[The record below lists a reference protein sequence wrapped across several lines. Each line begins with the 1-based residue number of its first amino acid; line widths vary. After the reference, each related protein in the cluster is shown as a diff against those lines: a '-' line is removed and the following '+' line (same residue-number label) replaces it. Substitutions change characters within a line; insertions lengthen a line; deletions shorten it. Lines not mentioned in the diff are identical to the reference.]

1 MLRNQRTNI
10 NPTKYFIMKNSVL
23 ALFCVAALTSCKK
36 NETTVTDTSMD
47 SMDIA
52 YPVDSATVDTAMVA
66 GSTQMNE
73 QDRTFANDAAKGGMM
88 EVMVGNL
95 AAGKATN
102 AKVKALAEMMVRDHT
117 KANDELKSWA
127 TGAAFTLP
135 AVTDDNQ
142 KKEHDD
148 LQARSGA
155 EFDRAYADMMV
166 RHHTQTIEKF
176 RQQVAGGSDASLK
189 AFAEKT
195 LPTLEHHLQ
204 ESKAAQDAVK

>member
-1 MLRNQRTNI
+1 
-10 NPTKYFIMKNSVL
+10 MKNSVL
-23 ALFCVAALTSCKK
+23 ALFCVAALTACKK
-36 NETTVTDTSMD
+36 NESTVTDTSTDSVDMAYPMD
-47 SMDIA
+47 SAM
-52 YPVDSATVDTAMVA
+52 TDTTMVS
-66 GSTQMNE
+66 GTTQMNE

-102 AKVKALAEMMVRDHT
+102 AKVKSLAEMMVRDHS

-135 AVTDDNQ
+135 SAVDDNQ

-166 RHHTQTIEKF
+166 RHHTETIEKF
-176 RQQVAGGSDASLK
+176 KQQASGGSDSSLK
-189 AFAEKT
+189 ALAEKT
-195 LPTLEHHLQ
+195 LPTLEHHLMEAQ
-204 ESKAAQDAVK
+204 AARDAVK

>member
-1 MLRNQRTNI
+1 
-10 NPTKYFIMKNSVL
+10 
-23 ALFCVAALTSCKK
+23 
-36 NETTVTDTSMD
+36 
-47 SMDIA
+47 
-52 YPVDSATVDTAMVA
+52 
-66 GSTQMNE
+66 
-73 QDRTFANDAAKGGMM
+73 M

-102 AKVKALAEMMVRDHT
+102 AKVKSLAEMMVRDHS

-135 AVTDDNQ
+135 SAVDDNQ

-166 RHHTQTIEKF
+166 RHHTETIEKF
-176 RQQVAGGSDASLK
+176 KQQASGGSDSSLK

-195 LPTLEHHLQ
+195 LPTLEHHLMEAQ
-204 ESKAAQDAVK
+204 AARDAVK

>member
-1 MLRNQRTNI
+1 
-10 NPTKYFIMKNSVL
+10 MKNSVL
-23 ALFCVAALTSCKK
+23 ALFCVAALTACKK
-36 NETTVTDTSMD
+36 NESTVTDTSTDSVNMAYPMD
-47 SMDIA
+47 SAM
-52 YPVDSATVDTAMVA
+52 TDTTMVS
-66 GSTQMNE
+66 GTTQMNE

-102 AKVKALAEMMVRDHT
+102 AKVKSLAEMMVRDHS

-135 AVTDDNQ
+135 SAVDDNQ

-166 RHHTQTIEKF
+166 RHHTETIEKF
-176 RQQVAGGSDASLK
+176 KQQASGGSDSSLK

-195 LPTLEHHLQ
+195 LPTLEHHLM
-204 ESKAAQDAVK
+204 EAQATRDAVK

>member
-1 MLRNQRTNI
+1 
-10 NPTKYFIMKNSVL
+10 MKNSVL
-23 ALFCVAALTSCKK
+23 ALFCVAALTACKK
-36 NETTVTDTSMD
+36 NESTVTDTSTD
-47 SMDIA
+47 SVDMA
-52 YPVDSATVDTAMVA
+52 YPMESAMTDTTMVS
-66 GSTQMNE
+66 GTTQMNE

-102 AKVKALAEMMVRDHT
+102 AKVKSLAEMMVRDHS

-135 AVTDDNQ
+135 SAVDDNQ

-166 RHHTQTIEKF
+166 KHHTETIEKF
-176 RQQVAGGSDASLK
+176 KQQASGGSDSSLK

-195 LPTLEHHLQ
+195 LPTLEHHLMEAQ
-204 ESKAAQDAVK
+204 AARDAVK

>member
-1 MLRNQRTNI
+1 
-10 NPTKYFIMKNSVL
+10 MKNSVL
-23 ALFCVAALTSCKK
+23 ALFCVAALTACKK
-36 NETTVTDTSMD
+36 NESTVTDTSTDSVDMAYPMD
-47 SMDIA
+47 SAM
-52 YPVDSATVDTAMVA
+52 TDTTMVA
-66 GSTQMNE
+66 GTAQMNE

-102 AKVKALAEMMVRDHT
+102 AKVKSLAEMMVRDHS

-135 AVTDDNQ
+135 SAVDDNQ

-166 RHHTQTIEKF
+166 RHHTETIEKF
-176 RQQVAGGSDASLK
+176 KQQASGGSDSSLK

-195 LPTLEHHLQ
+195 LPTLEHHLMEAQ
-204 ESKAAQDAVK
+204 AARDAVK

>member
-1 MLRNQRTNI
+1 
-10 NPTKYFIMKNSVL
+10 MKNSVL
-23 ALFCVAALTSCKK
+23 ALFCVAALTACKK
-36 NETTVTDTSMD
+36 NESTVTDTSTDSVDMAYTMD
-47 SMDIA
+47 SAM
-52 YPVDSATVDTAMVA
+52 TDTTMVS
-66 GSTQMNE
+66 GTTQMNE

-102 AKVKALAEMMVRDHT
+102 AKVKSLAEMMVRDHS

-135 AVTDDNQ
+135 SAEDDNQ

-166 RHHTQTIEKF
+166 RHHTETIEKF
-176 RQQVAGGSDASLK
+176 KQQASGGSDSSLK

-195 LPTLEHHLQ
+195 LPTLEHHLM
-204 ESKAAQDAVK
+204 EAQATRDAVK

>member
-1 MLRNQRTNI
+1 
-10 NPTKYFIMKNSVL
+10 MKNSVL
-23 ALFCVAALTSCKK
+23 ALFCVAALTACKK
-36 NETTVTDTSMD
+36 NESTVTDTSTDSVDMAYPMD
-47 SMDIA
+47 SAM
-52 YPVDSATVDTAMVA
+52 TDTTMVS
-66 GSTQMNE
+66 GTTQMNE

-102 AKVKALAEMMVRDHT
+102 AKVKSLAEMMVRDHS

-135 AVTDDNQ
+135 SAVDDNQ

-166 RHHTQTIEKF
+166 RHHTETIEKF
-176 RQQVAGGSDASLK
+176 KQQASGGSDSSLK

-195 LPTLEHHLQ
+195 LPTLEHHLMEAQ
-204 ESKAAQDAVK
+204 AARDAVK

>member
-1 MLRNQRTNI
+1 
-10 NPTKYFIMKNSVL
+10 MKNSVL
-23 ALFCVAALTSCKK
+23 ALFCVAALTACKK
-36 NETTVTDTSMD
+36 NESTVTDTSTDSVDMAYPMD
-47 SMDIA
+47 SAM
-52 YPVDSATVDTAMVA
+52 TDTTMVS
-66 GSTQMNE
+66 GTTQMNE

-102 AKVKALAEMMVRDHT
+102 AKVKSLAEMMVRDHS

-135 AVTDDNQ
+135 SAVDDNQ

-166 RHHTQTIEKF
+166 RHHTETIEKF
-176 RQQVAGGSDASLK
+176 KQQASGGSDSSLK

-195 LPTLEHHLQ
+195 LPTLEDHLMEAQ
-204 ESKAAQDAVK
+204 AARDAVK

>member
-1 MLRNQRTNI
+1 
-10 NPTKYFIMKNSVL
+10 MKNSVL
-23 ALFCVAALTSCKK
+23 ALFCVAALTACKK
-36 NETTVTDTSMD
+36 NETTVTDTSTDSVDMAYPMD
-47 SMDIA
+47 SAM
-52 YPVDSATVDTAMVA
+52 TDTTMVS
-66 GSTQMNE
+66 GTTQMNE

-102 AKVKALAEMMVRDHT
+102 AKVKSLAEMMVRDHS

-135 AVTDDNQ
+135 SAVEDNQ

-166 RHHTQTIEKF
+166 RHHTETIEKF
-176 RQQVAGGSDASLK
+176 KQQASGGSDSSLK

-195 LPTLEHHLQ
+195 LPTLEHHLMEAQ
-204 ESKAAQDAVK
+204 AARDAVK

>member
-1 MLRNQRTNI
+1 
-10 NPTKYFIMKNSVL
+10 MKNSVL
-23 ALFCVAALTSCKK
+23 ALFCVAALTACKK
-36 NETTVTDTSMD
+36 NESTVTDTSTDSVDMVYPMD
-47 SMDIA
+47 SAM
-52 YPVDSATVDTAMVA
+52 TDTTMVS
-66 GSTQMNE
+66 GTTQMNE

-102 AKVKALAEMMVRDHT
+102 AKVKSLAEMMVRDHS

-135 AVTDDNQ
+135 SAVDDNQ

-166 RHHTQTIEKF
+166 RHHTETIEKF
-176 RQQVAGGSDASLK
+176 KQQASGGSDSSLK

-195 LPTLEHHLQ
+195 LPTLEHHLM
-204 ESKAAQDAVK
+204 EAQATRDAVK

>member
-1 MLRNQRTNI
+1 
-10 NPTKYFIMKNSVL
+10 MKNSVL
-23 ALFCVAALTSCKK
+23 ALFCVAALTACKK
-36 NETTVTDTSMD
+36 NESTVTDTSTDSVDMAYPMD
-47 SMDIA
+47 SAM
-52 YPVDSATVDTAMVA
+52 TDTTMVS
-66 GSTQMNE
+66 GTTQMNE

-102 AKVKALAEMMVRDHT
+102 AKVKSLAEMMVRDHS

-135 AVTDDNQ
+135 SAVDDNQ

-166 RHHTQTIEKF
+166 RHHTETIEKF
-176 RQQVAGGSDASLK
+176 KQQASVGSDSSLK

-195 LPTLEHHLQ
+195 LPTLEHHLMEAQ
-204 ESKAAQDAVK
+204 AARDAVK

>member
-1 MLRNQRTNI
+1 
-10 NPTKYFIMKNSVL
+10 MKNSVL
-23 ALFCVAALTSCKK
+23 ALLCVAALTACKK
-36 NETTVTDTSMD
+36 NESTVTDTSTDSVDMAYPMD
-47 SMDIA
+47 SAM
-52 YPVDSATVDTAMVA
+52 TDTTMVS
-66 GSTQMNE
+66 GTTQMNE

-102 AKVKALAEMMVRDHT
+102 AKVKSLAEMMVRDHS

-135 AVTDDNQ
+135 SAVDDNQ

-166 RHHTQTIEKF
+166 RHHTETIEKF
-176 RQQVAGGSDASLK
+176 KQQASGGSDSSLK

-195 LPTLEHHLQ
+195 LPTLEHHLMEAQ
-204 ESKAAQDAVK
+204 AARDAVK

>member
-1 MLRNQRTNI
+1 
-10 NPTKYFIMKNSVL
+10 MKNSVL
-23 ALFCVAALTSCKK
+23 ALLCVAALTACKK
-36 NETTVTDTSMD
+36 NETTVTDTSTD
-47 SMDIA
+47 SMDMS
-52 YPVDSATVDTAMVA
+52 YPMDSAMVDTTMVA
-66 GSTQMNE
+66 GTTQMTE
-73 QDRTFANDAAKGGMM
+73 QDRTFANEAAKGGMM

-102 AKVKALAEMMVRDHT
+102 AKVKSLAEMMVRDHS

-135 AVTDDNQ
+135 SAVDDNQ

-155 EFDRAYADMMV
+155 DFDRVYADMMV
-166 RHHTQTIEKF
+166 RHHTRTVELFK
-176 RQQVAGGSDASLK
+176 QQASGGSDAALK

-204 ESKAAQDAVK
+204 ESQAAKDAVK